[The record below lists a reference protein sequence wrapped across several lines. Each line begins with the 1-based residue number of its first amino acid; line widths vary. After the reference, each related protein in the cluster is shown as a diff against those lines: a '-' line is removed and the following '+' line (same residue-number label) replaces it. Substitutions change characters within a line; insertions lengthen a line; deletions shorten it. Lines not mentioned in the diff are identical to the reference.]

1 MIRTPDFSQAH
12 DDIVAFVRSHANE
25 HGYLK
30 TVTREVDSPYAVMY
44 TSPSSMDILEY
55 PIFGI
60 RVVGNCIDVCINDRP
75 LPEDELERYMNEM
88 PWWVSVD
95 NNCEILYAQTLFNIA
110 YYLKNYEKE
119 NN

>member
-25 HGYLK
+25 QGYLK
-30 TVTREVDSPYAVMY
+30 TVTREVDSPYAAMY

-55 PIFGI
+55 QIFGI
-60 RVVGNCIDVCINDRP
+60 RVVGNCIEVCINDRP
-75 LPEDELERYMNEM
+75 LPKDELERYMNEM

-110 YYLKNYEKE
+110 YYLENYEKE

>member
-25 HGYLK
+25 QGYLK
-30 TVTREVDSPYAVMY
+30 TVTREVDSPYAAMY

-60 RVVGNCIDVCINDRP
+60 RVVGNCIEVCINDRP
-75 LPEDELERYMNEM
+75 IPEDELERYMNEM

-110 YYLKNYEKE
+110 YYLENYEKE